1 MRVEASRELLA
12 PVEDVWEFVAEPHH
26 LRDWWP
32 GLAAVDPDRRGTS
45 PGARWRIVAD
55 SNPSLFRRPSST
67 GTLLVDAAEPRRRF
81 AFELPDERLQADV
94 RLQSQGN
101 RTLVRLAVEG
111 PFLLGSRRTLARNAL
126 KRLYDLCQ
134 TAAEL

>member
-1 MRVEASRELLA
+1 MRIEASRELLA

-32 GLAAVDPDRRGTS
+32 GIAAVGPDRRGMS
-45 PGARWRIVAD
+45 PGARWRIVTD
-55 SNPSLFRRPSST
+55 GSPSLFRRPSST
-67 GTLLVDAAEPRRRF
+67 ETLLVSAAEPRRRF

-94 RLQSQGN
+94 SLQSHGD
-101 RTLVRLAVEG
+101 RTLVRLAVDG
-111 PFLLGSRRTLARNAL
+111 PFLLGQRRTLARNAL